1 MKGEALIALSLV
13 FAGLSAYLQGSSGEL
28 SLALLLAAFVA
39 LFSGASIINRSKPS
53 KRAGEAYLVF
63 GVLLPTMLFLNYGN
77 PLYLVAGGLMMTAF
91 FWNSEKS
98 VLLLV
103 PAGLIMGWL
112 AIGESSY
119 VARFVGAFLLAV
131 SIVVGSASLY
141 FWLRYR

>member
-53 KRAGEAYLVF
+53 KRSESALVL
-63 GVLLPTMLFLNYGN
+63 GVLLPLLLFLNYGN
-77 PLYLVAGGLMMTAF
+77 PLYLAAGGLMVVAF

-119 VARFVGAFLLAV
+119 VARFVGAFLPAV
-131 SIVVGSASLY
+131 SIIVGSASLY

>member
-1 MKGEALIALSLV
+1 MKGEALIVLSLV
-13 FAGLSAYLQGSSGEL
+13 LVGLSAYFQDSGGEL
-28 SLALLLAAFVA
+28 SPILLLAAFAV
-39 LFSGASIINRSKPS
+39 LFAGVHVLNRSRPS
-53 KRAGEAYLVF
+53 KRSGEAYLVL
-63 GVLLPTMLFLNYGN
+63 GVLLPILLFLNYGN
-77 PLYLVAGGLMMTAF
+77 LLYLVAGGLMVAAF

-112 AIGESSY
+112 AIGENSY